1 MSRLYDFLHPVAA
14 QEEKDV
20 VISKRFIQRD
30 EQGNPILD
38 EQGNAIPKPFKIK
51 ALTQAEND
59 AITRQSRKTRK
70 VNGQIQEYL
79 DSTEFSQRMV
89 VAATVDPDFSNTEMC
104 QAYGVLDPLMVPG
117 KMLLGGE
124 YARLLSAITE
134 LSGFDDSFTED
145 TAKN

>member
-1 MSRLYDFLHPVAA
+1 MSKLYDFLHPVAA

-20 VISKRFIQRD
+20 VVSRRFIQRD

-38 EQGNAIPKPFKIK
+38 AQGNTIPRPFKIR
-51 ALTQAEND
+51 AMTQAEND

-70 VNGQIQEYL
+70 VNGQVQEYL

-89 VAATVDPDFSNTEMC
+89 VAATVDPDFSNTEIC
-104 QAYGVLDPLMVPG
+104 QAFGVLDPLLVPG

-124 YARLLSAITE
+124 FARLLSAITE
-134 LSGFDDSFTED
+134 LSGFDDNFVED
-145 TAKN
+145 EAKN